1 LGSLKKVKALL
12 SSSSK
17 GLAMSDKFVVFNP
30 THSNISLRI
39 GLPVD
44 ESVSSMAQHHQRK
57 IVRGSFINVNVKPQ
71 SSADLAQMTALSA
84 EQLKMDTEVS
94 RALRLHNLIH
104 FNADLPIQETVKPLE
119 KKIETKPFKAE
130 KIEVPV
136 VKTEKVIEEP
146 VPSILES
153 LASITMPPMP
163 VSMPAIPEEVIED
176 PKAKKKGIFSSFK
189 GKAKA

>member
-1 LGSLKKVKALL
+1 
-12 SSSSK
+12 
-17 GLAMSDKFVVFNP
+17 MSDKFVVFNP

-104 FNADLPIQETVKPLE
+104 FNAELPIQETVKPVE

-136 VKTEKVIEEP
+136 VTKVEIVPEKVIETP
-146 VPSILES
+146 LPSILES

-163 VSMPAIPEEVIED
+163 VSMPAIPEEVIEE